1 MRRRFITLIANQG
14 PSDTTAPTVTI
25 TCTQTGPTATSPL
38 NFTFTLSEVST
49 DFALADITVGNGTAG
64 NFAGSGTSYTCDVTP
79 TAGGAVTVDVAA
91 DAFHDAAGN
100 GNTAA
105 TQFTIFHVGTVHT
118 WYRADTNTFS
128 DAAGTTPATADDT
141 TVLCLKD
148 NSGNNYSATRA
159 SGGLVL
165 KTNIQNSLPVLRGD
179 GVAGKLLKSSTSAFA
194 ALGSRTI
201 YLVGKWTSGNFKW
214 LFDGNDSQ
222 TSAVYTGT
230 NIWAIAA
237 PTEQTGGTPAAAFKV
252 LTVQFNTGGNDI
264 MRVNGAEIIN
274 AAAGNGTT
282 TGWTIGARGDEA
294 GPWIGD
300 FCEAVVHSGLDSAG
314 VIAAMEAGLA
324 SRWGITF

>member
-91 DAFHDAAGN
+91 DAFHD
-100 GNTAA
+100 
-105 TQFTIFHVGTVHT
+105 
-118 WYRADTNTFS
+118 ADTNTFS